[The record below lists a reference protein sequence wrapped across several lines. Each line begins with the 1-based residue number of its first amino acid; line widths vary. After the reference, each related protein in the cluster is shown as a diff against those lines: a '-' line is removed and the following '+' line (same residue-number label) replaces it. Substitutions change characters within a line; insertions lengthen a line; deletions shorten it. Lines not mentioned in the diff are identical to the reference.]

1 MSQSFD
7 PCQFPDLLPWVLM
20 AFVAPSAALEETRF
34 EASVERAARQREKH
48 GEFTADPDITATGH
62 PMGAAPV
69 EQRPHR
75 RSNRTG
81 WRIRLQAFWGCCV
94 RPR

>member
-34 EASVERAARQREKH
+34 EASVERVARQREKVVVA
-48 GEFTADPDITATGH
+48 EKETFITELKALIKKLEKQVG
-62 PMGAAPV
+62 
-69 EQRPHR
+69 QYR
-75 RSNRTG
+75 
-81 WRIRLQAFWGCCV
+81 
-94 RPR
+94 